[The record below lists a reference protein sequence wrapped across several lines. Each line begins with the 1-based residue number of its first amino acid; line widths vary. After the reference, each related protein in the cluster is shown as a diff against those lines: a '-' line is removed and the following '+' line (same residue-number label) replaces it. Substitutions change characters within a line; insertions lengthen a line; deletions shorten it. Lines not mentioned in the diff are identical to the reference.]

1 MYEIE
6 RKYIVDPASPAL
18 HRALTTAGSGDH
30 IRQGYVI
37 AAGATGELRLR
48 SRNGRHT
55 MTVKRGTPPQRE
67 EYEVDVP
74 TELFE
79 QLWPATDGCRVKK
92 RRWHIRYGE
101 LDVELDAFDGALQGL
116 WLAEIEFPSL
126 QDAKRAGSVESPA
139 WLGPEVTHDKRFTNQ
154 ALAQASAPPT
164 VDEL

>member
-1 MYEIE
+1 MHEIE

-18 HRALTTAGSGDH
+18 HRALTTAGSGEQ

-55 MTVKRGTPPQRE
+55 MTVKRGTPPLRE
-67 EYEVDVP
+67 EYEVDMP

-101 LDVELDAFDGALQGL
+101 LDVELDAFDGAFARLVVGGNRVSEPAGCQACRVRRVTGL
-116 WLAEIEFPSL
+116 V
-126 QDAKRAGSVESPA
+126 RAGGDARQTVYQPGLGSGLSPPD
-139 WLGPEVTHDKRFTNQ
+139 G
-154 ALAQASAPPT
+154 
-164 VDEL
+164 